1 MSKNPRDL
9 MVFVPDESH
18 IDSHIEKFIE
28 LFAQRE
34 RTNKE
39 YWLLDITSLSALK
52 AETKDRLD
60 NLKLDFDDDLFWFE
74 YSNKGIELYEAY
86 RIHEDFDITVKPY
99 GSWSIDTGLTL
110 PMYNKW
116 IRRKDMQGA
125 KLKIQALV
133 YPPYYNEMI
142 PTDSPEEFRFSLNN
156 GGMYAD
162 LWFVLQSFLNFTYVL
177 TKPPDGQAGVLKSD
191 GTWTGMIREL
201 QEQRIDMCKSH
212 PKSFFV
218 SVLII
223 NYTKFISAPGCFS
236 VSIPRT
242 KVVTFSYTIEESY
255 TTLFLK
261 NPSGTFNF
269 KAYFDPLRSMSWIFV
284 GLFCIIATLPLF
296 ATSRFGPE
304 FFKYE
309 FTWGKSQIFV
319 LSALTMRGWSVS
331 PSSLSS
337 RCAFIV

>member
-9 MVFVPDESH
+9 IVFVSDESH

-74 YSNKGIELYEAY
+74 YSNKGIELYEVY

-201 QEQRIDMCKSH
+201 QEQRIDIGNKIH
-212 PKSFFV
+212 
-218 SVLII
+218 LII
-223 NYTKFISAPGCFS
+223 LIRNLTDSFQFQLALVSQYQEAKLLLFPTPSKKPSTLCSLKILQEPLISMLILTPYDPCLG
-236 VSIPRT
+236 
-242 KVVTFSYTIEESY
+242 
-255 TTLFLK
+255 FLLD
-261 NPSGTFNF
+261 
-269 KAYFDPLRSMSWIFV
+269 YFV
-284 GLFCIIATLPLF
+284 
-296 ATSRFGPE
+296 
-304 FFKYE
+304 
-309 FTWGKSQIFV
+309 
-319 LSALTMRGWSVS
+319 
-331 PSSLSS
+331 
-337 RCAFIV
+337 

>member
-9 MVFVPDESH
+9 IVFVSDESH

-142 PTDSPEEFRFSLNN
+142 PTDSPGEFRFSTMD

-201 QEQRIDMCKSH
+201 QERRIDIGNKIH
-212 PKSFFV
+212 
-218 SVLII
+218 LII
-223 NYTKFISAPGCFS
+223 LIRNLTDSFQFQLAL
-236 VSIPRT
+236 VSQYQEAKLLLFPT
-242 KVVTFSYTIEESY
+242 PSKKPS
-255 TTLFLK
+255 TLCSLKILQEPSILKLILTLWQPWLGFLLD
-261 NPSGTFNF
+261 
-269 KAYFDPLRSMSWIFV
+269 YFALLHLCHFLWLQDLDRS
-284 GLFCIIATLPLF
+284 L
-296 ATSRFGPE
+296 
-304 FFKYE
+304 
-309 FTWGKSQIFV
+309 
-319 LSALTMRGWSVS
+319 
-331 PSSLSS
+331 
-337 RCAFIV
+337 